1 MVWAVL
7 ASGIV
12 LARGAS
18 AATYSA
24 RAHWRA
30 STDAT
35 VTGYRVYTRAPGGAF
50 TLALDARMPVP
61 AADGTL
67 ATVVPGLDV
76 CTSHGIVV
84 TAYRADGVD
93 SVYSNEI
100 VLTYAQI
107 APLIDTDADGLTNAQ
122 EDRDLDCV
130 VDPGETDPTRADT
143 DGDGI
148 PDGRDAC
155 QGTASGA
162 AVNASGCAC
171 AQIRCDD
178 GNACNGVETC
188 VAGVCQ
194 PGTAPNCNDGNAC
207 TTDACNAA
215 TGCTHTA
222 IAGCVA
228 CTSAAQCND
237 GNACTADACSAG
249 RCTHT
254 AVVDGTSCSDGRSCN
269 GVETC
274 RAGVCT
280 AGVAPSC
287 DDGNPCTADS
297 CSDTG
302 GCTHTPIAG
311 CTACTG
317 AAQCDD
323 GNACTTDSCS
333 AGRCVHAA
341 AADGTACSDG
351 VFCNGAETCR
361 AGACVAGPPPACDD
375 GNACTTDACDEG
387 ARRCTHTPLASCC
400 TSDADCSVADAC
412 HTNARCDTGQCV
424 TDPVVCPDPGTCAV
438 ASCDPQRGC
447 ETTPVPDGTP
457 CDDGNA
463 CTVGDVCTAGACGS
477 PTPIT
482 ALSVDAGTAP
492 APTRL
497 EMRASARGL
506 IINARA
512 SFRAVDPTSGDFH
525 VALRDEGGATMFARD
540 VPASGFTV
548 NGARAVYR
556 DDQRAAGGA
565 LVVIELRTHDART
578 VLGLRAM
585 TPATDAAPAGFT
597 ALRTARTPAGATI
610 DWSMRSSGGCVN
622 GSGQCRGKARRCR

>member
-12 LARGAS
+12 FARGAT
-18 AATYSA
+18 AATYSV

-50 TLALDARMPVP
+50 SLALDARMPV
-61 AADGTL
+61 AASDGTL
-67 ATVVPGLDV
+67 AVVVPGLDV
-76 CTSHGIVV
+76 CTSHGVV
-84 TAYRADGVD
+84 MTAYHADGVD
-93 SVYSNEI
+93 SAYSNEI

-107 APLIDTDADGLTNAQ
+107 ASMIDTDGDGLTNAQ

-130 VDPGETDPTRADT
+130 VDPGETDPNRADT
-143 DGDGI
+143 DGDGV

-162 AVNASGCAC
+162 AVNTSGCSC

-194 PGTAPNCNDGNAC
+194 PGTPPNCNDGNAC
-207 TTDACNAA
+207 TTDACNAT

-222 IAGCVA
+222 IAGCAA
-228 CTSAAQCND
+228 CTSASQCND
-237 GNACTADACSAG
+237 GNPCTTDVCSAG
-249 RCTHT
+249 RCAHG
-254 AVVDGTSCSDGRSCN
+254 VVADGTSCSDGRSCN

-280 AGVAPSC
+280 AGAAPSC

-311 CTACTG
+311 CTACTS

-323 GNACTTDSCS
+323 GNACTTDTCS
-333 AGRCVHAA
+333 AGRCAHAA
-341 AADGTACSDG
+341 AADGTACLDG

-361 AGACVAGPPPACDD
+361 AGACVAGSPPACDD

-400 TSDADCSVADAC
+400 TTDADCAVADAC
-412 HTNARCDTGQCV
+412 HTNARCDAGQCV

-447 ETTPVPDGTP
+447 ETTPAPDGTP

-463 CTVGDVCTAGACGS
+463 CTVGEVCTAGACGS
-477 PTPIT
+477 PA
-482 ALSVDAGTAP
+482 ALAAARVDAGGGSAK
-492 APTRL
+492 TRL
-497 EMRASARGL
+497 EMRASGRGL
-506 IINARA
+506 IVSARA
-512 SFRAVDPTSGDFH
+512 SFPAIDPSAGDFH
-525 VALRDEGGATMFARD
+525 VALHDDSGAMIFTRD
-540 VPASGFTV
+540 VPESGFTV

-565 LVVIELRTHDART
+565 LVLVELRTHAERT
-578 VLGLRAM
+578 VLSVRAT
-585 TPATDAAPAGFT
+585 TPATGAAPAGFE

-610 DWSMRSSGGCVN
+610 DWSVRSNGGCVN